1 MSIRKY
7 RNYFINLYLKMKSI
21 DKNTVDRTDPF
32 TALGIN
38 NSSLQSISYNNKD
51 KNSVSQRTTSNFSL
65 NQ

>member
-1 MSIRKY
+1 
-7 RNYFINLYLKMKSI
+7 MKSI
-21 DKNTVDRTDPF
+21 DKNTVGRTDPF

>member
-1 MSIRKY
+1 
-7 RNYFINLYLKMKSI
+7 MKGI

-38 NSSLQSISYNNKD
+38 NSSLQSISFNYKD
-51 KNSVSQRTTSNFSL
+51 KNFISQRTTSDFSL